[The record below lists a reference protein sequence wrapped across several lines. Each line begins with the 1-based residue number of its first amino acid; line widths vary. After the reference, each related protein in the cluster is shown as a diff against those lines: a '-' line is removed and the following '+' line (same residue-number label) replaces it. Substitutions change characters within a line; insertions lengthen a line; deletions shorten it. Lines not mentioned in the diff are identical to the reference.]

1 MQIKIDL
8 KIFIVVLIFLLTRQL
23 EIYCVIML
31 FAILHELGHLIT
43 GIILGFKPRKI
54 ELLPVGVSAC
64 FYMNLKN
71 YNEKLECAN
80 MLALKKV
87 IIAISGPITNFIIA
101 LVCGFFGISLFNIS
115 TEFIVFSNLLI
126 GFFNLIP
133 IYPLDG
139 GRIVKSIIYIKDG
152 LKSSYKYTYI
162 LSNVTIIFLTI
173 VSSIAILYLK
183 NISILIILMYLW
195 FMVIVENKRY
205 NSKMNIYK
213 LIENIDDNDESEHT
227 YFTKV

>member
-8 KIFIVVLIFLLTRQL
+8 KIFIIILIFLLTRQL

-54 ELLPVGVSAC
+54 EVLPVGVSAC
-64 FYMNLKN
+64 FYMNIKN
-71 YNEKLECAN
+71 YNKKLECAN
-80 MLALKKV
+80 ILALKK
-87 IIAISGPITNFIIA
+87 IIVAISGPITNCIIA
-101 LVCGFFGISLFNIS
+101 LVCGFFKISLFNIS

-139 GRIVKSIIYIKDG
+139 GRILKAFLHIKAG
-152 LKSSYKYTYI
+152 LKNSYKYTYI

-173 VSSIAILYLK
+173 ISSIAILYLK
-183 NISILIILMYLW
+183 NISILIILIYLW
-195 FMVIVENKRY
+195 GIVIIENKRY
-205 NSKMNIYK
+205 DSKMNIYK
-213 LIENIDDNDESEHT
+213 LIENISDKNE
-227 YFTKV
+227 

>member
-1 MQIKIDL
+1 MQIKFDL

-31 FAILHELGHLIT
+31 FAILHEMGHLIT
-43 GIILGFKPRKI
+43 GVMLGFKPRKL

-80 MLALKKV
+80 MVALKK
-87 IIAISGPITNFIIA
+87 IIISISGPITNFVIA
-101 LVCGFFGISLFNIS
+101 LVCGFFQISILNIS

-139 GRIVKSIIYIKDG
+139 GRIIKGILHIKQG
-152 LKSSYKYTYI
+152 LKTSYHYTYI
-162 LSNVTIIFLTI
+162 LSNVTIIFITI

-183 NISILIILMYLW
+183 NISILLILIYLW
-195 FMVIVENKRY
+195 VMVIIENKKY
-205 NSKMNIYK
+205 NSKMNIYR
-213 LIENIDDNDESEHT
+213 LIENIDSKDKCTSE
-227 YFTKV
+227 V

>member
-8 KIFIVVLIFLLTRQL
+8 KIFIVILIFLLTRQL

-31 FAILHELGHLIT
+31 FAILHELGHLVT

-54 ELLPVGVSAC
+54 EVLPVGISAC
-64 FYMNLKN
+64 FYMNIKN
-71 YNEKLECAN
+71 YNKKLECAN
-80 MLALKKV
+80 ILALKK
-87 IIAISGPITNFIIA
+87 IIVAISGPIINFIIA
-101 LVCGFFGISLFNIS
+101 LVCVFFEVSLFNIS

-139 GRIVKSIIYIKDG
+139 GRIIKGILHIKAG
-152 LKSSYKYTYI
+152 LKNSYKYTYI

-173 VSSIAILYLK
+173 ISSIAILYLK
-183 NISILIILMYLW
+183 NISILLILIYLW
-195 FMVIVENKRY
+195 VMVIIENKRY
-205 NSKMNIYK
+205 DSKMNIYK
-213 LIENIDDNDESEHT
+213 LIENISDENE
-227 YFTKV
+227 

>member
-43 GIILGFKPRKI
+43 GMILGFKPRKI
-54 ELLPVGVSAC
+54 KILPVGVSAC
-64 FYMNLKN
+64 IDMNVKN
-71 YNEKLECAN
+71 YNKKLKSAN
-80 MLALKKV
+80 VLALKKI
-87 IIAISGPITNFIIA
+87 IIAISGPITNSIIA
-101 LVCGFFGISLFNIS
+101 FVCGFFEVSLFNIS

-139 GRIVKSIIYIKDG
+139 GRIVKSIIHIKAG
-152 LKSSYKYTYI
+152 LKNSYKYTYM
-162 LSNVTIIFLTI
+162 LSNITIIFLTI
-173 VSSIAILYLK
+173 ISSIAILYLK
-183 NISILIILMYLW
+183 NISILIILIYLW
-195 FMVIVENKRY
+195 IMVIIENKRY

-213 LIENIDDNDESEHT
+213 LIENIDDNDECECTSFVE
-227 YFTKV
+227 V

>member
-1 MQIKIDL
+1 MQIKFDL

-31 FAILHELGHLIT
+31 FAILHEMGHLVT
-43 GIILGFKPRKI
+43 GVLLGFKPRKI

-71 YNEKLECAN
+71 YNEKLECGN
-80 MLALKKV
+80 MVALKK
-87 IIAISGPITNFIIA
+87 IIISISGPITNFVIA
-101 LVCGFFGISLFNIS
+101 LVCGFFEISILNIS

-139 GRIVKSIIYIKDG
+139 GRIIKSILHIKQG
-152 LKSSYKYTYI
+152 LKNSYQCTYI
-162 LSNVTIIFLTI
+162 LSNITIIFLTI

-183 NISILIILMYLW
+183 NISILLILIYLW
-195 FMVIVENKRY
+195 IMVIIENKRY
-205 NSKMNIYK
+205 NSKMNIYR
-213 LIENIDDNDESEHT
+213 LIEDIDSKDKCTS
-227 YFTKV
+227 KI

>member
-23 EIYCVIML
+23 EVYCVIML
-31 FAILHELGHLIT
+31 FAILHEFGHLIT
-43 GIILGFKPRKI
+43 GMILGFKPRKI
-54 ELLPVGVSAC
+54 KILPVGVSAC

-71 YNEKLECAN
+71 YNEKVKSAN
-80 MLALKKV
+80 ILALKKI

-101 LVCGFFGISLFNIS
+101 FVCGFFEISLFNIS

-139 GRIVKSIIYIKDG
+139 GRIVKSIIHIKVG
-152 LKSSYKYTYI
+152 LKKSYKYTYM
-162 LSNVTIIFLTI
+162 LSNITIIFLTVI
-173 VSSIAILYLK
+173 SSIAILYLK
-183 NISILIILMYLW
+183 NISILIILIYLW
-195 FMVIVENKRY
+195 IMVIIENKRY

-213 LIENIDDNDESEHT
+213 LIENIDDNNECISFVE
-227 YFTKV
+227 V

>member
-1 MQIKIDL
+1 MQIKFDL

-31 FAILHELGHLIT
+31 FAILHEMGHLVT
-43 GIILGFKPRKI
+43 GVLLGFKPRKI

-71 YNEKLECAN
+71 YNEKLECGN
-80 MLALKKV
+80 MVALKK
-87 IIAISGPITNFIIA
+87 IIISISGPITNFVIA
-101 LVCGFFGISLFNIS
+101 LVCGFFEISILNIS

-139 GRIVKSIIYIKDG
+139 GRIIKSILHIKQG
-152 LKSSYKYTYI
+152 LKNSYQCTYI

-183 NISILIILMYLW
+183 NISILLILIYLW
-195 FMVIVENKRY
+195 IMVIIENKRY
-205 NSKMNIYK
+205 NSKMNIYR
-213 LIENIDDNDESEHT
+213 LIEDIDSKDKCTSEI
-227 YFTKV
+227 

>member
-8 KIFIVVLIFLLTRQL
+8 KIFIVILIFLLTRQL

-31 FAILHELGHLIT
+31 FAILHELGHLVT

-54 ELLPVGVSAC
+54 EVLPVGISAC
-64 FYMNLKN
+64 FYMNIKN
-71 YNEKLECAN
+71 YNKKLECAN
-80 MLALKKV
+80 ILALKK
-87 IIAISGPITNFIIA
+87 IIVAISGPIINFIIA
-101 LVCGFFGISLFNIS
+101 LVCGFFEVSLFNIS

-139 GRIVKSIIYIKDG
+139 GRIIKGILHIKAG
-152 LKSSYKYTYI
+152 LKNSYKYTYI

-173 VSSIAILYLK
+173 ISSIAILYLK
-183 NISILIILMYLW
+183 NISILLILIYLW
-195 FMVIVENKRY
+195 VMVIIENKRY
-205 NSKMNIYK
+205 DSKMNIYK
-213 LIENIDDNDESEHT
+213 LIENISDENE
-227 YFTKV
+227 

>member
-1 MQIKIDL
+1 MQIKFDL

-31 FAILHELGHLIT
+31 FAILHEMGHLVT
-43 GIILGFKPRKI
+43 GVLLGFKPRKI

-71 YNEKLECAN
+71 YNEKLECGN
-80 MLALKKV
+80 MVALKK
-87 IIAISGPITNFIIA
+87 IIISISGPITNFVIA
-101 LVCGFFGISLFNIS
+101 LVCGFFEISILNIS

-139 GRIVKSIIYIKDG
+139 GRIIKSILHIKQG
-152 LKSSYKYTYI
+152 LKNSYQCTYI
-162 LSNVTIIFLTI
+162 LSNITIIFLTI

-183 NISILIILMYLW
+183 NISILLILIYLW
-195 FMVIVENKRY
+195 IMVIIENKRY
-205 NSKMNIYK
+205 NSKMNIYR
-213 LIENIDDNDESEHT
+213 LIEDIDSKDKCTS
-227 YFTKV
+227 KV

>member
-80 MLALKKV
+80 ILALKKI
-87 IIAISGPITNFIIA
+87 IIAISGPSTNFIIA
-101 LVCGFFGISLFNIS
+101 LICGFFEVSLFNIS

-139 GRIVKSIIYIKDG
+139 GRIVKSILYIKYG

-227 YFTKV
+227 SFIEV